1 VVAKSRHMNT
11 EEVDKIARGR
21 VWAGATAFNL
31 KLVDKLG
38 GLDEAIN
45 EAKKLA
51 NIPPEDEIGMQIY
64 PRKKSFLD
72 VVFELMGAKA
82 RTQGP
87 AIDVDVDP
95 VHQLETKLNM
105 YKKFFPAYLMPYQ
118 ISIDYTAMKKA
129 LSSWLLALRIRCPSG
144 KHKKNLCNLRN
155 LWFLFFIRRRV
166 RLAS

>member
-1 VVAKSRHMNT
+1 MNI

-21 VWAGATAFNL
+21 VWAGTSAFNL

-45 EAKKLA
+45 EARELA
-51 NIPPEDEIGMQIY
+51 NIPGGEKIGIKIY

-72 VVFELMGAKA
+72 TVFELIGAKA
-82 RTQGP
+82 KTQGP

-118 ISIDYTAMKKA
+118 ISID
-129 LSSWLLALRIRCPSG
+129 
-144 KHKKNLCNLRN
+144 
-155 LWFLFFIRRRV
+155 
-166 RLAS
+166 